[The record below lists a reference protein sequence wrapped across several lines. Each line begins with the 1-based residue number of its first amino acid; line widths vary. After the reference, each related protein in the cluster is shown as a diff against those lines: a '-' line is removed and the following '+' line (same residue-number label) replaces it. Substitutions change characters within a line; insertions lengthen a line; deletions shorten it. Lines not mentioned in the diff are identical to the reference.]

1 MALALVGQLRVV
13 SLGPAE
19 KVCRCQP
26 NPGTPR
32 RFPGLTPPAKC
43 REAPAR
49 LARCDRTPAS
59 TRRRVSGGSR
69 CMDRGARSA
78 MPPAGWERHSRL
90 EPALTKSN
98 WQDAAEALHATNN
111 FPELPGWLC
120 PAPCERACVLAIECE
135 LVGHRR
141 WLCRHRTAGVA
152 RRSRGR
158 SQVATAHRFRRR
170 RLRHD
175 GRRRVCLWRHDT
187 GSKPRRGA
195 IADGRACAAAVDAT
209 LEGDTDRHPR
219 GRSLRRN
226 PERGH

>member
-1 MALALVGQLRVV
+1 MKRLRDWRVAIEPLPPRDVEYQAALDAWTA
-13 SLGPAE
+13 GP
-19 KVCRCQP
+19 VLPCR
-26 NPGTPR
+26 
-32 RFPGLTPPAKC
+32 L
-43 REAPAR
+43 
-49 LARCDRTPAS
+49 
-59 TRRRVSGGSR
+59 
-69 CMDRGARSA
+69 
-78 MPPAGWERHSRL
+78 PAGNVIPDWSRL
-90 EPALTKSN
+90 VTKSN